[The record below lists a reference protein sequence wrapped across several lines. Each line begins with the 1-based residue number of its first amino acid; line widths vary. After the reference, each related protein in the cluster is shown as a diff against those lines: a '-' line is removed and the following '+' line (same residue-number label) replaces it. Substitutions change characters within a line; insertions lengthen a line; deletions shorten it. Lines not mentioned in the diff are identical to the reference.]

1 MSKNNV
7 GTEWSTGS
15 IPKGP
20 ASPRLATDPASAHA
34 RHAPEELSPM
44 DYAQGFGAI
53 KRKAPG
59 VDRTVALTITIAGE
73 VTDE

>member
-20 ASPRLATDPASAHA
+20 AGPRLTTDPASAHA
-34 RHAPEELSPM
+34 RHTPEELSPM

-59 VDRTVALTITIAGE
+59 VDPAVELTITVAGE
-73 VTDE
+73 VMDE